1 MGKLRILI
9 TGGGTGGHLFPAL
22 AIGDE
27 IKEKDLDTIIHYV
40 GSKYGLESKVYPIKD
55 VLHTLIPIRGIQ
67 RKLNISNI
75 KKNLLLPFNIMSS
88 ISKVNSLLNKF
99 KPQIII
105 GTGGYASAI
114 PILIGLRKKPVPFI
128 VIQEQNSYPGLTNKF
143 FAKNAD
149 LIFTAFTETA
159 NYLDRDV
166 INSGNPIRF
175 GINEG
180 DKENLENFSN
190 LIKISKFFFYLVAV
204 KVHHF

>member
-1 MGKLRILI
+1 
-9 TGGGTGGHLFPAL
+9 
-22 AIGDE
+22 
-27 IKEKDLDTIIHYV
+27 
-40 GSKYGLESKVYPIKD
+40 
-55 VLHTLIPIRGIQ
+55 
-67 RKLNISNI
+67 
-75 KKNLLLPFNIMSS
+75 MSS

-114 PILIGLRKKPVPFI
+114 PILIGLRKKPVPYI

-149 LIFTAFTETA
+149 LIFTAFAETA

-190 LIKISKFFFYLVAV
+190 LIKISKFFFYLAEV